1 MNQESNNKSTVKE
14 VLDKIK
20 KGELKKH
27 SKLYFI
33 FKGFVY
39 GLGLVSVIAFSVS
52 LGSFII
58 FSLRASGALFL
69 PRFGFLGLR
78 IFLSSFPWLLAL
90 IVFALVLLIGWLVK
104 KSPVVYRKPL
114 LYSVIVILILI
125 LFGSFMFERTRFHT
139 ALFKKAQDY
148 KLPLIGSA
156 YRGCCLKPIKNTYIG
171 KVTEMAE
178 NGFHLKTKQG
188 DFYVVFSKNTRF
200 LFGEDIEVGDLLIVM
215 GERQNSKIL
224 AFGVRKI
231 EDIDNLC
238 LPLMN
243 YKIPKRLMPI

>member
-1 MNQESNNKSTVKE
+1 MNQETNNKSTSKE
-14 VLDKIK
+14 LLNKIK

-27 SKLYFI
+27 SKLYFV

-39 GLGLVSVIAFSVS
+39 GLGLVLVIAFSVS

-78 IFLSSFPWLLAL
+78 IFLSSFPWLLVL
-90 IVFALVLLIGWLVK
+90 IVFILVLLIGWLVK

-114 LYSVIVILILI
+114 LYSILAILILV
-125 LFGSFMFERTRFHT
+125 LFGSFVFERTRFHT

-171 KVTEMAE
+171 KVTGLAE
-178 NGFHLKTKQG
+178 NGFHFKTRQG
-188 DFYVVFSKNTRF
+188 DFNVVFSKKTYF
-200 LFGEDIEVGDLLIVM
+200 PFGRDIKIGDLLIVM

-224 AFGVRKI
+224 AFGIRRI

-243 YKIPKRLMPI
+243 YKLPKRFMPL